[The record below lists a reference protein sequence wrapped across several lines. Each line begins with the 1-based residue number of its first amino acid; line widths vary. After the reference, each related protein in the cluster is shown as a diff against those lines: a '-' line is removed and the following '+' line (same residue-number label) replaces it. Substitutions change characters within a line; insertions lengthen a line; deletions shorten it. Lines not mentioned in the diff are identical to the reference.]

1 MMDKLNSLIKI
12 DLNTTFG
19 LSSLK
24 YKLKNKKGR
33 WQYIVFLVAMVSLI
47 PSYVLLIKGL
57 LSVYSGIEYL
67 NQESLFLLMGFLLSQ
82 LIIFIFG
89 ILYVMSKYY
98 FSNDLNVLV
107 PLPIKPS
114 TIVSAKFVTLLVN
127 EYLTSLPVIAPFIII
142 FGMKAHVNLL
152 YWLYSIIAFVFLP
165 VIPLVLASIIVM
177 IFMRYTNIKG
187 KKDLLRIVGYIILIV
202 VIIVLQMKLQS
213 LGQKMT
219 QNGGEN
225 YLINLMRGKNTL
237 VKKMGLSFPP
247 SIWATFALSQSDK
260 VLGILYLLLFAGV
273 SVIGFVLVVFLSEK
287 LFLGGLI
294 GGGEI
299 TAKRANISSAEMDR
313 LLSKSYP
320 PYISI
325 FLKETKMLLRTPIYL
340 LNTLGGV
347 IIVPIAIIVSVMM
360 DKKAA
365 FGSLSIVIEKY
376 PNVITLV
383 SIGIIVLLG
392 AMNCVGCTTFSRE
405 GKSFWIARIVPIK
418 IEHQIVGRILSS
430 LFIQFIAIATFLIC
444 ISFIFTLNVT
454 DILWITIL
462 GFIGSVPTTEIG
474 MIIDAMRPL
483 LEWDNPQK
491 AMKENLNVLIAM
503 GLGALYLF
511 LIGVL
516 VYFMITKLG
525 ANPIM
530 VYIMLMG
537 IFAISS
543 IAFFIILK
551 NIAEKQ
557 FRDIE

>member
-1 MMDKLNSLIKI
+1 MMDKLKSLIKV

-24 YKLKNKKGR
+24 YKLKNKKER
-33 WQYIVFLVAMVSLI
+33 WQYIIFLVAMVSLV

-57 LSVYSGIEYL
+57 LSIYSGLEYL
-67 NQESLFLLMGFLLSQ
+67 NQEPLFLLMGFLLSQ
-82 LIIFIFG
+82 LIVFILG

-142 FGMKAHVNLL
+142 FGMKAGVNLI

-165 VIPLVLASIIVM
+165 VIPLALASIIVM

-202 VIIVLQMKLQS
+202 VIIALQMKLQS
-213 LGQKMT
+213 FGQKMV
-219 QNGGEN
+219 QNGEEN
-225 YLINLMRGKNTL
+225 YLINLLREKNTL

-247 SIWATFALSQSDK
+247 SIWATFALSQSNK
-260 VLGILYLLLFAGV
+260 VLGTLYLLLFAGA
-273 SVIGFVLVVFLSEK
+273 SAIGFILVVLLSEK
-287 LFLGGLI
+287 LFFGGLI

-325 FLKETKMLLRTPIYL
+325 FLKEAKMLLRTPVYL

-347 IIVPIAIIVSVMM
+347 IIVPIAIIISVMM
-360 DKKAA
+360 DKEAA
-365 FGSLSIVIEKY
+365 LGSLLIVVEKY
-376 PNVITLV
+376 PNVIPLIST
-383 SIGIIVLLG
+383 GFIVFLG
-392 AMNCVGCTTFSRE
+392 VVNCVGCTTFSRE

-418 IEHQIVGRILSS
+418 IEHQIIGKILSS
-430 LFIQFIAIATFLIC
+430 LFIQFIAIVSFLIC
-444 ISFIFTLNVT
+444 ISFLFTLSVV

-474 MIIDAMRPL
+474 MIIDVMRPL

-525 ANPIM
+525 VNPI
-530 VYIMLMG
+530 VIYITLIG
-537 IFAISS
+537 IFVISS
-543 IAFFIILK
+543 VAFFIILK
-551 NIAEKQ
+551 NVAEKQ